1 MRRGFIDEITG
12 PNSRKP
18 LAMGPYADML
28 LEFRKGE
35 KAGQSL
41 ALFTTDRG
49 AKFTKSAVLMLKGE
63 LGPQKAEAKAKK

>member
-1 MRRGFIDEITG
+1 
-12 PNSRKP
+12 
-18 LAMGPYADML
+18 ML

-63 LGPQKAEAKAKK
+63 PKPQKAEAKAKK